1 MGGVKVRLWKKM
13 RVTGYKS
20 VWIFVNLPM
29 TFRQQ
34 QSNDHLNQHIIMNKT
49 IKLLCLALSG
59 LFLPLMGTSCANAQN
74 NPSGAQGSDSTA
86 CPTVYF
92 TMDIT
97 PESLV
102 KIYEALG
109 VKAEGRVAVKI
120 STGEAGGHNYLKPEL
135 IGSLVHA
142 VNGTIVECNT
152 AYAGQRMKTEDH
164 MKVIEDHGFTR
175 IAKVDI
181 MDAEGEMKIPVA
193 DDKWIKHDIVGS
205 HLANYDFMINLA
217 HFKGHAMGGFGGVL
231 KNASIG
237 VASANG
243 KTYIHTA
250 GKADKVEDLWTNL
263 PEGWDKAPENNDP
276 FIESM
281 AAAAQA
287 VHNYFAAKN
296 GIVYINVMNNMS
308 IDCDCDSHPADPLL
322 KDRGIMASTDPVALD
337 KACLDVVFGITPTE
351 GDDNGPLI
359 ERIRQRHGTR
369 IVERAE
375 ENGLGT
381 TKYELVELE

>member
-1 MGGVKVRLWKKM
+1 
-13 RVTGYKS
+13 
-20 VWIFVNLPM
+20 
-29 TFRQQ
+29 
-34 QSNDHLNQHIIMNKT
+34 MNKA
-49 IKLLCLALSG
+49 IKLLCMAMLGVCSLT
-59 LFLPLMGTSCANAQN
+59 MGTGCANAQN
-74 NPSGAQGSDSTA
+74 KQNEVDNGDTTKISK
-86 CPTVYF
+86 VYF
-92 TMDIT
+92 IKEIS

-109 VKAEGRVAVKI
+109 VKAEGNVAVKI

-135 IGSLVHA
+135 IGSLVNS

-152 AYAGQRMKTEDH
+152 AYAGKRMKTEDH
-164 MKVIEDHGFTR
+164 LKVIEDHGFTK

-237 VASANG
+237 VASPSG

-250 GKADKVEDLWTNL
+250 GKTDKVEEMWTNF
-263 PEGWDKAPENNDP
+263 PEGWSESPEKNDP

-287 VHNYFAAKN
+287 VHNYFTAKK

-337 KACLDVVFGITPTE
+337 KACLDMVFNITPSE
-351 GDDNGPLI
+351 GDNNGPLI
-359 ERIRQRHGTR
+359 ERINQRHGTH
-369 IVERAE
+369 IVERGE
-375 ENGLGT
+375 ENGLGSQ
-381 TKYELVELE
+381 KYELIELK

>member
-1 MGGVKVRLWKKM
+1 
-13 RVTGYKS
+13 
-20 VWIFVNLPM
+20 
-29 TFRQQ
+29 
-34 QSNDHLNQHIIMNKT
+34 MNKT
-49 IKLLCLALSG
+49 VKLLCMTILGVCSSI
-59 LFLPLMGTSCANAQN
+59 MGISCANAQEKTN
-74 NPSGAQGSDSTA
+74 VAESGDTTA
-86 CPTVYF
+86 CATVYF
-92 TMDIT
+92 TKEIT
-97 PESLV
+97 PESLL

-109 VKAEGRVAVKI
+109 VKAEGNVAVKI

-135 IGSLVHA
+135 IGTLVQS

-152 AYAGQRMKTEDH
+152 AYAGKRMKTEDH
-164 MKVIEDHGFTR
+164 WKVIEDHGFTK

-181 MDAEGEMKIPVA
+181 MDAEGEFEIPVV

-205 HLANYDFMINLA
+205 HMANYDFMINLA

-243 KTYIHTA
+243 KAYIHSA
-250 GKADKVEDLWTNL
+250 GKTDKVEDLWTNL
-263 PEGWDKAPENNDP
+263 PEGWAETPEGNDP

-287 VHNYFAAKN
+287 VHNYFAAKK

-337 KACLDVVFGITPTE
+337 KACLDLVFGITPTE
-351 GDDNGPLI
+351 DDNNQPLI
-359 ERIRQRHGTR
+359 ERIKQRHGTR
-369 IVERAE
+369 IVERGE

-381 TKYELVELE
+381 TKYELVELK

>member
-1 MGGVKVRLWKKM
+1 MRKISIIIAVVALAAVSCGSAQKKAA
-13 RVTGYKS
+13 KS
-20 VWIFVNLPM
+20 AEPA
-29 TFRQQ
+29 T
-34 QSNDHLNQHIIMNKT
+34 
-49 IKLLCLALSG
+49 
-59 LFLPLMGTSCANAQN
+59 NAEE
-74 NPSGAQGSDSTA
+74 AV
-86 CPTVYF
+86 VYF
-92 TMDIT
+92 TSEIT

-102 KIYEALG
+102 KIYDALG
-109 VKAEGRVAVKI
+109 VKAEGNVAVKI
-120 STGEAGGHNYLKPEL
+120 STGEAGGNNYLKPEL
-135 IGSLVHA
+135 IGDLVNH

-164 MKVIEDHGFTR
+164 LKVIEDHGFTK

-181 MDAEGEMKIPVA
+181 MDAEGEMEIPVA

-263 PEGWDKAPENNDP
+263 PEGWDQTPEGNDP

-281 AAAAQA
+281 SAAAQA
-287 VHNYFAAKN
+287 VHNYFVAKN
-296 GIVYINVMNNMS
+296 GIVYIDVMNNMS

-322 KDRGIMASTDPVALD
+322 KDRGILASTDPVALD
-337 KACLDVVFGITPTE
+337 KACLDILFGITPSE
-351 GDDNGPLI
+351 GDDNGPLT
-359 ERIRQRHGTR
+359 ERIKQRHGTH
-369 IVERAE
+369 IIERAE
-375 ENGLGT
+375 EAGLGT
-381 TKYELVELE
+381 TKYKLVSLD

>member
-1 MGGVKVRLWKKM
+1 MNNMINLLCM
-13 RVTGYKS
+13 AMLVTG
-20 VWIFVNLPM
+20 IPTL
-29 TFRQQ
+29 
-34 QSNDHLNQHIIMNKT
+34 
-49 IKLLCLALSG
+49 
-59 LFLPLMGTSCANAQN
+59 GTSCTNANDKQN
-74 NPSGAQGSDSTA
+74 STENTDTVA
-86 CPTVYF
+86 RSKVYF
-92 TMDIT
+92 IEEIS
-97 PESLV
+97 PESLL

-109 VKAEGRVAVKI
+109 VKAEGNVAVKI

-135 IGSLVHA
+135 IGTLVQA

-164 MKVIEDHGFTR
+164 LKVIEDHGFTK

-181 MDAEGEMKIPVA
+181 MDSEGEMKIPVA
-193 DDKWIKHDIVGS
+193 DDKWIKYDIVGS

-237 VASANG
+237 VASTSG
-243 KTYIHTA
+243 KTYINTA
-250 GKADKVEDLWTNL
+250 GKPDNVEERWSNL
-263 PEGWDKAPENNDP
+263 PEGWDQSPEKNDP
-276 FIESM
+276 FTESM

-337 KACLDVVFGITPTE
+337 KASLDLVFNITPSE

-359 ERIRQRHGTR
+359 ERINQRHGTH
-369 IVERAE
+369 IVERGE
-375 ENGLGT
+375 ENGLGSQQ
-381 TKYELVELE
+381 YELIELK